1 MYTTTMWAIMLGY
14 LVVATGAMHLVN
26 KPGSKVSSPSNPF
39 VNLAT
44 QGSSNTCAAG
54 CQPCGVT
61 NAVTY
66 SSGCQVATCIAG
78 LEPSADS
85 ATCEACNVANAA
97 SYSSGCQVATCV
109 PGMGPSADSAT
120 CEDLWELV
128 WFTGQR
134 TGSGDCFDYDH
145 LLQNFQQSV
154 SRCQAL
160 GESCRYIYDW
170 GCGALETAGVDG
182 QPMSVLQSMTVVDD
196 YYRVCGS
203 EANSA
208 VTRQKV
214 ATSTPGTYHCALTPV
229 VWDFKWLVLTKRTID
244 SNCYGY
250 DTLYSFQDA
259 LTACMADSNCKY
271 VYDWGCTELENS
283 GAGDGRTVSV
293 LQSMTMTENT
303 YRLCGSDFE
312 VTESPFDTKVGASDS
327 LVNAWGAGEVARYHC
342 GLVKPGS

>member
-1 MYTTTMWAIMLGY
+1 
-14 LVVATGAMHLVN
+14 MHLVN

-66 SSGCQVATCIAG
+66 SSGCQVETCIAG
-78 LEPSADS
+78 MEPSADS

-182 QPMSVLQSMTVVDD
+182 QPMSVLQSMTVV
-196 YYRVCGS
+196 VCGLAS
-203 EANSA
+203 CSGRSLFIMFRRFSSA
-208 VTRQKV
+208 MV
-214 ATSTPGTYHCALTPV
+214 PPCCPL
-229 VWDFKWLVLTKRTID
+229 
-244 SNCYGY
+244 
-250 DTLYSFQDA
+250 
-259 LTACMADSNCKY
+259 
-271 VYDWGCTELENS
+271 
-283 GAGDGRTVSV
+283 
-293 LQSMTMTENT
+293 
-303 YRLCGSDFE
+303 
-312 VTESPFDTKVGASDS
+312 
-327 LVNAWGAGEVARYHC
+327 
-342 GLVKPGS
+342 